1 MKIDVVSFR
10 PSDKCRRKLLELLED
25 GSSRS
30 DVLEEAIDYYY
41 AMRKGQLTDDPVFH
55 LMQSAINE
63 SIDRWMLEVNDALES
78 QRNDMQFVLA
88 YLAMCLKGFGFDEDV
103 KGAVE
108 LSETESRFKKV
119 LDQRI
124 AIELARK
131 KNTDE

>member
-1 MKIDVVSFR
+1 MKNETVSFR
-10 PSDKCRRKLLELLED
+10 PSDKCRTKLLELMEE
-25 GSSRS
+25 GRSRT
-30 DVLEEAIDYYY
+30 DVIEEAVDYYY
-41 AMRKGQLTDDPVFH
+41 AMKKGQLTDDPVFH
-55 LMQSAINE
+55 LLQGAVNE
-63 SIDRWMLEVNDALES
+63 SIDRWMMEVNDTLDS